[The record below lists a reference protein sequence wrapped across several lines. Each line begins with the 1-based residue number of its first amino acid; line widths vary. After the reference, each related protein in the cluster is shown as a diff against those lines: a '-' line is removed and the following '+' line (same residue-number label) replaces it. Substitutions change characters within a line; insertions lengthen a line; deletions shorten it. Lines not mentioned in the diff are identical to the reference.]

1 MLCILEPPNEE
12 IKKEWMN
19 EPTKRSLIFG
29 DIHHGLVDSIEYQLQ
44 TT

>member
-12 IKKEWMN
+12 IKEEWMN
-19 EPTKRSLIFG
+19 EPTKDHLFSETY
-29 DIHHGLVDSIEYQLQ
+29 LVDSIEYQLQ